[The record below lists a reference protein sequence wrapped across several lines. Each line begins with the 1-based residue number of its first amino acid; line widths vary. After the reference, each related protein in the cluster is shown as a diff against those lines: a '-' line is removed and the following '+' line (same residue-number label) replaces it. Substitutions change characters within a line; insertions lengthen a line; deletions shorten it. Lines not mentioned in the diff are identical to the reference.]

1 MMFGLLRALARIRVT
16 VAYAV
21 ILTGVSSVLVALGP
35 RVQNRVISHASTNL
49 HNLSHGHLGTLFVS
63 AFVIEAGPIYVWLPG
78 LMCLMALAELMWR
91 SRRLVVAFA
100 IGHIGATLLVA
111 VGLTAAVELGWL
123 STDVTRATDV
133 GMSYGAS
140 AVLGA
145 LSAAIPSRLRPAWIG
160 WWIAIAVAVVA
171 AQQGLHRCG
180 PRGGPDARH
189 ARLDPVRPA
198 GPRWTPARCLLL
210 VVASAF
216 GFLMLANNTPDADRR
231 VGAGCCRCRAR
242 GGCGLA
248 ETRSSACIG
257 IGRRARPHPSR
268 DAALSTRSPMIAGWL
283 ISP

>member
-160 WWIAIAVAVVA
+160 WWIAIGRGGGGR
-171 AQQGLHRCG
+171 QQGLHRCW
-180 PRGGPDARH
+180 
-189 ARLDPVRPA
+189 VT
-198 GPRWTPARCLLL
+198 RWR
-210 VVASAF
+210 
-216 GFLMLANNTPDADRR
+216 
-231 VGAGCCRCRAR
+231 
-242 GGCGLA
+242 
-248 ETRSSACIG
+248 
-257 IGRRARPHPSR
+257 
-268 DAALSTRSPMIAGWL
+268 
-283 ISP
+283 

>member
-111 VGLTAAVELGWL
+111 VGLTAAVELGRL

-171 AQQGLHRCG
+171 LGKDFTDLGHAVALILGMLVSTRFGQQ
-180 PRGGPDARH
+180 A
-189 ARLDPVRPA
+189 
-198 GPRWTPARCLLL
+198 RWTPARYLLL

-216 GFLMLANNTPDADRR
+216 GFLMLANNTPTLIAASGLGV
-231 VGAGCCRCRAR
+231 VGAA
-242 GGCGLA
+242 LA
-248 ETRSSACIG
+248 EAVVWRRPARRPASGSAAE
-257 IGRRARPHPSR
+257 RAPTLHVTP
-268 DAALSTRSPMIAGWL
+268 LSVPDHL
-283 ISP
+283 